1 MLNKCKFI
9 CPDMA
14 REITDQT
21 KNAAESLVKA
31 TVIVLD
37 RVNIHAYLDRA
48 SRETARM
55 LGGNNIVMVS

>member
-1 MLNKCKFI
+1 
-9 CPDMA
+9 MA

-37 RVNIHAYLDRA
+37 RVNVQAYLDR
-48 SRETARM
+48 ETSVM
-55 LGGNNIVMVS
+55 LGGNSIVMVS

>member
-1 MLNKCKFI
+1 
-9 CPDMA
+9 MA

-37 RVNIHAYLDRA
+37 RVNVQAYLDRA
-48 SRETARM
+48 SRETSVM
-55 LGGNNIVMVS
+55 LGGNGIVMVS

>member
-1 MLNKCKFI
+1 
-9 CPDMA
+9 MA

-55 LGGNNIVMVS
+55 LGGNSIVMVS